1 MRRSSNSRAI
11 TKRLIRETKK
21 IRSAQPGTA
30 VRGAVT
36 DERGPVANVSSI
48 RTLSTAEIEDA
59 IDRYRAGEK
68 IMVIA
73 ARLGVPRARLR
84 CKFQASGITSK
95 RTPLTEE
102 QVEGA
107 AELYRG
113 GLSLAAVGA
122 EFGVTG
128 MTIRRHLVEHG
139 VTVRPRKGWENH
151 SR

>member
-1 MRRSSNSRAI
+1 M
-11 TKRLIRETKK
+11 
-21 IRSAQPGTA
+21 TA
-30 VRGAVT
+30 TVLAK
-36 DERGPVANVSSI
+36 N
-48 RTLSTAEIEDA
+48 
-59 IDRYRAGEK
+59 
-68 IMVIA
+68 MMIA

-84 CKFQASGITSK
+84 CEFQASGITSK

-113 GLSLAAVGA
+113 GLSLAAFGA
-122 EFGVTG
+122 EFGMTRT
-128 MTIRRHLVEHG
+128 TIRRYLAEHG